1 MLVPHKG
8 EHGSVT
14 WSLCCVGSC
23 VPQMAENCGHI
34 PQESAKV
41 AWDLN
46 PNTFAFLSFK
56 ELELAGEHVYK
67 CVLAEV
73 FLGTPWEMNIS
84 LQLTHSQ
91 PLCEAML
98 APAMVP
104 SNTSGCHQTSLVK
117 KQGIPPHESTALV
130 VVQCFG
136 VRLCCFWNFHDF
148 EGYGHL
154 EKMYSVGLE
163 LIWADVV

>member
-1 MLVPHKG
+1 MESLLCWVLCASDGRELWPHF
-8 EHGSVT
+8 S
-14 WSLCCVGSC
+14 
-23 VPQMAENCGHI
+23 
-34 PQESAKV
+34 ESAKV
-41 AWDLN
+41 VWDLN
-46 PNTFAFLSFK
+46 PDTFAFLSFK
-56 ELELAGEHVYK
+56 ELELAGESIYK

-91 PLCEAML
+91 PLHEAML
-98 APAMVP
+98 APVMVVP
-104 SNTSGCHQTSLVK
+104 SNTPGYHQTSLVK
-117 KQGIPPHESTALV
+117 KQGIPPHKGATLV

-136 VRLCCFWNFHDF
+136 VRLCCFWNFHDI

-154 EKMYSVGLE
+154 EKIYSVGLE